1 MEQCRENKAAIVTG
15 ASSGIGAAISAR
27 LCEMGYEV
35 FGIGRSFG
43 SSFAEQFPDAAGN
56 PLFHAVVC
64 DLLDTEKMLKMVREI
79 AAEAEV
85 TLLVN
90 NAGSAYYGLH
100 EELNPKKIQE
110 MVRTDL
116 EVPMILSQQLLRGFK
131 KNKGCIVNIA
141 SVTAQQSN
149 PHGCAYG
156 AVKAGLASF
165 SRSLFDEARKYGVRV
180 AVVSPDMT
188 KTELYRNADFT
199 VGEETESYLLPQDV
213 ADAVAYIVGQREGV
227 AVSEVTLRPQYPA
240 QAGSEKGE
248 TGRMKDLTK
257 GKPST
262 LILAFALPIFLG
274 NLLQLTYSV
283 TDTRIV
289 GSFLGEDALAAV
301 GATTTLSNLIIG
313 FLLGLANGF
322 AIITAQRF
330 GAKDIRGVKKSF
342 AASLVLGTVIS
353 VVLTVLGLVFLQ
365 PILRFLN
372 VPEHLIPV
380 AGPYI
385 FIIIAG
391 LLATFLYDAC
401 AAALRALGDTVTPL
415 VILAVSVAL
424 NIAGDLLFVL
434 VLKAG
439 VRGAAAAT
447 VLAQI
452 LAFVICWLYML
463 RRYEMLRLV
472 REDFRDADMA
482 MMKNMLGSGLSM
494 GFMSSLV
501 NIGSLTL
508 QTAIN
513 KLGQDI
519 IVAHT
524 AARKISEIFMTMFSV
539 FGQTMAT
546 YCGQNLGAGRIDR
559 VKKGIRLGIFYTCIW
574 CTLSAVA
581 SYTIGRWLVYL
592 VTGSTNEVVIL
603 NATSYLKFDTLFYY
617 VTAVICVLR
626 NAMQGLGDHI
636 TPLISSSLEMVGKI
650 VIAATLV
657 PMLGYTGVIVA
668 EPLVWFIM
676 VIPLVVQI
684 FRMPVLREEN
694 RGNQGK

>member
-1 MEQCRENKAAIVTG
+1 
-15 ASSGIGAAISAR
+15 
-27 LCEMGYEV
+27 
-35 FGIGRSFG
+35 
-43 SSFAEQFPDAAGN
+43 
-56 PLFHAVVC
+56 
-64 DLLDTEKMLKMVREI
+64 
-79 AAEAEV
+79 
-85 TLLVN
+85 
-90 NAGSAYYGLH
+90 
-100 EELNPKKIQE
+100 
-110 MVRTDL
+110 
-116 EVPMILSQQLLRGFK
+116 
-131 KNKGCIVNIA
+131 
-141 SVTAQQSN
+141 
-149 PHGCAYG
+149 
-156 AVKAGLASF
+156 
-165 SRSLFDEARKYGVRV
+165 
-180 AVVSPDMT
+180 
-188 KTELYRNADFT
+188 
-199 VGEETESYLLPQDV
+199 
-213 ADAVAYIVGQREGV
+213 
-227 AVSEVTLRPQYPA
+227 
-240 QAGSEKGE
+240 
-248 TGRMKDLTK
+248 MKDLTK

-452 LAFVICWLYML
+452 LAFVICWLCML

-472 REDFRDADMA
+472 REDFRDADTA

-513 KLGQDI
+513 KLGQDYHRG
-519 IVAHT
+519 AHGGT
-524 AARKISEIFMTMFSV
+524 ENFRDFYDDVQRLRTDDGDLLWTESGRGQDRPGQKRHPARHFLHLHLT
-539 FGQTMAT
+539 
-546 YCGQNLGAGRIDR
+546 
-559 VKKGIRLGIFYTCIW
+559 

-581 SYTIGRWLVYL
+581 SYTIGSWLVYL
-592 VTGSTNEVVIL
+592 VTGSTNEVVISKCDQL
-603 NATSYLKFDTLFYY
+603 PEIRHAVLLCDGGDLRAPKRHAGTGRSYH
-617 VTAVICVLR
+617 A
-626 NAMQGLGDHI
+626 AHI
-636 TPLISSSLEMVGKI
+636 EF
-650 VIAATLV
+650 A
-657 PMLGYTGVIVA
+657 
-668 EPLVWFIM
+668 
-676 VIPLVVQI
+676 
-684 FRMPVLREEN
+684 
-694 RGNQGK
+694 